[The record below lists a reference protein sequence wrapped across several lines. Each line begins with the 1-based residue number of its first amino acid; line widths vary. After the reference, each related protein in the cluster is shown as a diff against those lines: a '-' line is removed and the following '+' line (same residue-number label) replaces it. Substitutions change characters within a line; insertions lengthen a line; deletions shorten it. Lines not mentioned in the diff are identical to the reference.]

1 MDRDAPP
8 SAPADVVPPVEW
20 ATARAVALA
29 GAGLAGTAAAV
40 GLVAAVAS
48 LPWPFDTARL
58 LLVFAG
64 AVIAG
69 LGVSLRPD
77 RWEVW
82 AVGAATAGLAYA
94 GTPPHW
100 DSFRFLFAVL
110 GSVAVALGLLR
121 VVPPAVRLGAVSAYI
136 LFHFGGIFLATV
148 SPPPTPWLVEQLYS
162 RVYSDYLHFAYLRNA
177 YHFYS
182 PEPGPASVLAI
193 LVRTEAGEETTA
205 DGVRRKKYDTKWVV
219 LPRRPADIR
228 DPLGLTYYRRLALT
242 EQLARGAPRHL
253 SLFEKAE
260 MEERRKRLATPGSD
274 PYYPLVGEGDY
285 RLPTPDIT
293 RYSIPAYA
301 RHLLLEHTP
310 SKEAAERTTVRIYRL
325 EHRTL
330 GVNEFTG
337 ELMPD
342 RKPTDPYHPTT
353 YRPFYLGE
361 FDALGR
367 LVDPQDP
374 MLYWVVPVVPKA
386 PGADKKD
393 YTDYL
398 SAHAGLE
405 FDWGQLR

>member
-8 SAPADVVPPVEW
+8 SAPVDVVPPVEW
-20 ATARAVALA
+20 ATARAVGLA
-29 GAGLAGTAAAV
+29 GLGLTGTAAAV
-40 GLVAAVAS
+40 GLVSAAAS

-64 AVIAG
+64 AAVAG

-82 AVGAATAGLAYA
+82 AVGAATAGLAYV

-293 RYSIPAYA
+293 RYAIPAYA
-301 RHLLLEHTP
+301 RHLLLENTP

-337 ELMPD
+337 KLMPD
-342 RKPTDPYHPTT
+342 GKPTDPYHPTT

-374 MLYWVVPVVPKA
+374 MLYWVVPVVPKV